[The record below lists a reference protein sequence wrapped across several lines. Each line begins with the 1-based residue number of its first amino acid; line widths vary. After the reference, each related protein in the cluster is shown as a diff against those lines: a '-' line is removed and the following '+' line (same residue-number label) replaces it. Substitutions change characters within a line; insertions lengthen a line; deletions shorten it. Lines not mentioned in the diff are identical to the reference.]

1 MISQL
6 NEIAT
11 TQKTSRD
18 SHIKSDLKKYRKQK
32 KNMLTNHIMN
42 LFQGGLKTAIKQK
55 KIPAPVE
62 DTIHSHI
69 IKSLPSETMTYL
81 YLYNGI
87 WNEEIKPK
95 G

>member
-32 KNMLTNHIMN
+32 KKHVDQSYNEPFPGRSENSH
-42 LFQGGLKTAIKQK
+42 KTK
-55 KIPAPVE
+55 KNSS
-62 DTIHSHI
+62 TS
-69 IKSLPSETMTYL
+69 
-81 YLYNGI
+81 
-87 WNEEIKPK
+87 
-95 G
+95 